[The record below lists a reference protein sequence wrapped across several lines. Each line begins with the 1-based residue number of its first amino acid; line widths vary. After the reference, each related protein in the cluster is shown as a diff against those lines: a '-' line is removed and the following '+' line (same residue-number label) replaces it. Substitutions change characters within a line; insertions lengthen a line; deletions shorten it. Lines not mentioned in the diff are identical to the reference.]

1 MTRTVRCPLSGRD
14 CDRIVLVVV
23 CSVTLSASNLSAITW
38 EFTEEEAATTS
49 PWTAWQGDY
58 QQGQEIYDTQIDG
71 GSWIIDIPELWVSGR
86 EFSERVTPS
95 LEILSPIIGQD
106 SALFDQ
112 VRVRARFVTDTPFL
126 VGPRLAW
133 NEHLWEPGRVTLM
146 FLDNPIV
153 ADGSWQEFTF
163 DLRKAKEGT
172 WNGELKDFHV
182 AFRLDPGESGGN
194 VRSVEVDRIILT
206 GLEEQ
211 LRGELSPPPL
221 VAGAPLGQLLKEER
235 FTSLGLIGVG
245 TSGGLPGQPVAVLA
259 DFDGDGALD
268 LATAWWRFGSGG
280 AGTIVDTYGWL
291 TAMGDGSGQFQ
302 SPWVSEAY
310 ERHVSLLSGDTD
322 GNGSAEVVRTIYT
335 HTQILQSR
343 SGMWELAGELQG
355 IWIHG
360 LADGNGDGDVDLL
373 AQDYQGEVPFRGL
386 MMNDGTGR
394 FDVRVDLS
402 PRGGT
407 LIRGVANACG
417 GGRLGALWAGNFSA
431 DADTAAHFLVTC
443 LDGGGEVVEKP
454 LRSGIDSWRLRFV
467 GDLDGDHDI
476 DLLADANWRFGP
488 DDLLIVTNNG
498 DGTMVEET
506 LDEEVEVRSVWVGDL
521 NLDGHLDILFVDA
534 GVRSP
539 ALVVYKGSDGG
550 NFALE
555 GRYPLAGLG
564 SEVLAGDLNGD
575 AWPDVV
581 VLVPSANGT
590 GGAHTFLNRGV
601 DSEATSVASGDLGPQ
616 PEEFS
621 TISVYPNPFNS
632 KVVIRV
638 TKAGLHEDPVSMRVY
653 NVVGQPV
660 RSLARGVLA
669 AGTHEVLWDGRTDQ
683 GEPVSSGVY
692 LLRVEFEGRSLVQKM
707 LVAR

>member
-14 CDRIVLVVV
+14 GDRIVLVVV

-58 QQGQEIYDTQIDG
+58 QQGEEIYDTQIDG

-95 LEILSPIIGQD
+95 LEILSPIIGHD
-106 SALFDQ
+106 TALFDQ

-133 NEHLWEPGRVTLM
+133 NEHLWYPGWGTLM

-163 DLRKAKEGT
+163 DLRKAEEGT
-172 WNGELKDFHV
+172 WSGELRDFHV
-182 AFRLDPGESGGN
+182 ALRLDPGESGGN

-206 GLEEQ
+206 GFEEQ

-221 VAGAPLGQLLKEER
+221 EAGAPPGLLLEEAR

-245 TSGGLPGQPVAVLA
+245 ASGGLPGHPVAVLE
-259 DFDGDGALD
+259 DFDGDGTLD

-280 AGTIVDTYGWL
+280 AGTTVDTYGWL
-291 TAMGDGSGQFQ
+291 TAMGDGLGQFQ
-302 SPWVSEAY
+302 SPWVSEA
-310 ERHVSLLSGDTD
+310 HDSFFTLLSGDTD
-322 GNGSAEVVRTIYT
+322 GNGSAEVVRTSYP
-335 HTQILQSR
+335 HTQILRSR
-343 SGMWELAGELQG
+343 SGLWELAGELQG
-355 IWIHG
+355 IWLYS
-360 LADGNGDGDVDLL
+360 LADGDGDGDLDLL
-373 AQDYQGEVPFRGL
+373 AQDYQVPFHGL

-394 FDVRVDLS
+394 FDAMVDLS
-402 PRGGT
+402 PRGGRLT
-407 LIRGVANACG
+407 RGVANACG
-417 GGRLGALWAGNFSA
+417 GGRLGALWAGSFSA
-431 DADTAAHFLVTC
+431 DLDSPAHFLVTC
-443 LDGGGEVVEKP
+443 LDEDGEVAEMP
-454 LRSGIDSWRLRFV
+454 LHSGVDRLGLRFV

-476 DLLADANWRFGP
+476 DLLADANWRYGP
-488 DDLLIVTNNG
+488 DDLLIVTNTG

-506 LDEEVEVRSVWVGDL
+506 LDEGVQVRSVWVGDL
-521 NLDGHLDILFVDA
+521 DMDGRLDILFVDA
-534 GVRSP
+534 GLRSP
-539 ALVVYKGSDGG
+539 ALVVYTGKDGG
-550 NFALE
+550 QFALE

-581 VLVPSANGT
+581 VLVPSAKGT

-601 DSEATSVASGDLGPQ
+601 DSDATSVESGDLGPR
-616 PEEFS
+616 PVEFS

-632 KVVIRV
+632 NVVIRL

-653 NVVGQPV
+653 NVAGQPV